1 MVTYLLILAGLSVV
15 IQLVSALIFNLALN
29 NQAFQTK
36 KKQTMILSAIP
47 MFAVCILWIIL
58 YVYFHQRISR

>member
-1 MVTYLLILAGLSVV
+1 MVTYLTVLFFVSLM
-15 IQLVSALIFNLALN
+15 IQLVSAIIFNLALN

-36 KKQTMILSAIP
+36 KKQIMILSAIP

-58 YVYFHQRISR
+58 YVYFHQHVSR